1 VRSVTVN
8 NSSCQIAPR
17 TAEYLYWMIRPS
29 TVLARLRDAAGI
41 ARSRLR
47 GRMLPIVQNAAA
59 AVAAWCLAT
68 LLLNDP
74 RPAFAA
80 IAAVVAVGV
89 THGQRA
95 GRALQLVAGVV
106 LGITVAT
113 LLISIIGTGAWQIGV
128 LVILAMAAATALG
141 GGEIVVVEAAVSAI
155 LLVALDPGAA
165 DGFSPTR
172 IAEGAIGGAVAL
184 TVSSFLFPPDPALA
198 PGRAAQAV
206 FVELG
211 RALERIATALEA
223 RDAGAAERA
232 LVDAR
237 GIDDLVR
244 SVEEEVSTGRETA
257 RFTPPRR
264 SSRAVLDRYAR
275 SIPQVDYAVRNT
287 RVLARHAVSLVRED
301 DHVPEGLPA
310 AVRDLSNA
318 VWELA
323 ASYDAPS
330 HAEPARR
337 LAVQA
342 AAGAAAIPEAS
353 TDLVLVRGQVRSAAA
368 DLVRAA
374 ELVAGE
380 PDALEDRPT
389 EELLIA
395 SAVA

>member
-1 VRSVTVN
+1 MS
-8 NSSCQIAPR
+8 NSAV
-17 TAEYLYWMIRPS
+17 TAEYLYWMIRPFD
-29 TVLARLRDAAGI
+29 TV
-41 ARSRLR
+41 RSRLR
-47 GRMLPIVQNAAA
+47 GRMLPIVQNATA
-59 AVAAWCLAT
+59 AVAAWSLASA
-68 LLLNDP
+68 LLPDP

-80 IAAVVAVGV
+80 IAAVIAVGV

-95 GRALQLVAGVV
+95 GRALQLVGGVI
-106 LGITVAT
+106 LGITVAS
-113 LLISIIGTGAWQIGV
+113 LLISVIGTGAWQIAV
-128 LVILAMAAATALG
+128 LVVLAMVTATALG
-141 GGEIVVVEAAVSAI
+141 AGEMVVVEAAVSAI

-165 DGFSPTR
+165 DGFVVNR
-172 IAEGAIGGAVAL
+172 ILEGAIGGAVAL
-184 TVSSFLFPPDPALA
+184 VVSSLLFPPDPALA
-198 PGRAAQAV
+198 PGRAAQAM

-232 LVDAR
+232 LDDAR
-237 GIDDLVR
+237 GIDDLIR
-244 SVEEEVSTGRETA
+244 SVEEEVTTGRETA
-257 RFTPPRR
+257 RYTPPRR
-264 SSRAVLDRYAR
+264 SSRALLDRYAR

-287 RVLARHAVSLVRED
+287 RVLARHAVSLVREHD
-301 DHVPEGLPA
+301 EVPEGLAA
-310 AVRDLSNA
+310 AVRDLSNS

-342 AAGAAAIPEAS
+342 AAGVAAIPEAS

-380 PDALEDRPT
+380 DPAPEDRPT
-389 EELLIA
+389 EELL
-395 SAVA
+395 VAPA

>member
-1 VRSVTVN
+1 MRIT
-8 NSSCQIAPR
+8 
-17 TAEYLYWMIRPS
+17 
-29 TVLARLRDAAGI
+29 
-41 ARSRLR
+41 RSRLR
-47 GRMLPIVQNAAA
+47 GRMLPIVQNATAA
-59 AVAAWCLAT
+59 MAAWLLASA
-68 LLLNDP
+68 LLPDP

-80 IAAVVAVGV
+80 IAAVIAVGV
-89 THGQRA
+89 AHGERL
-95 GRALQLVAGVV
+95 GRALQLVGGVV

-128 LVILAMAAATALG
+128 LVALAMTAAVAVG
-141 GGEIVVVEAAVSAI
+141 GGELLVVESAVSAI

-172 IAEGAIGGAVAL
+172 IAEGAIGGGVAL
-184 TVSSFLFPPDPALA
+184 VVGSLLFPPDPALA
-198 PGRAAQAV
+198 PGRAAQAM

-223 RDAGAAERA
+223 HDAGAAERA

-237 GIDDLVR
+237 GIDEMVR
-244 SVEEEVSTGRETA
+244 SVEEEVGTGRETA
-257 RFTPPRR
+257 RYTPPRR
-264 SSRAVLDRYAR
+264 SSRAQLDRYAR
-275 SIPQVDYAVRNT
+275 SMPQVDYAVRNT
-287 RVLARHAVSLVRED
+287 RVLARHALSLVREQEQ
-301 DHVPEGLPA
+301 VPDGLAA
-310 AVRDLSNA
+310 AVRDLSHA

-342 AAGAAAIPEAS
+342 AAGVAAIPETG

-374 ELVAGE
+374 ELVASE
-380 PDALEDRPT
+380 TEDPDERPT
-389 EELLIA
+389 EELLVDPA
-395 SAVA
+395 PA

>member
-1 VRSVTVN
+1 
-8 NSSCQIAPR
+8 
-17 TAEYLYWMIRPS
+17 
-29 TVLARLRDAAGI
+29 
-41 ARSRLR
+41 
-47 GRMLPIVQNAAA
+47 MLPIVQNAIA
-59 AVAAWCLAT
+59 AVAAWSLAT
-68 LLLNDP
+68 VLLPDP

-80 IAAVVAVGV
+80 IAAVIAVGV
-89 THGQRA
+89 THGERA
-95 GRALQLVAGVV
+95 GRAFQLVAGVV
-106 LGITVAT
+106 VGITVAT
-113 LLISIIGTGAWQIGV
+113 LLISVIGTGPWQIGV

-184 TVSSFLFPPDPALA
+184 AVSSFLFPPDPALA
-198 PGRAAQAV
+198 PGRAAQTM

-211 RALERIATALEA
+211 RALERIAHALDA
-223 RDAGAAERA
+223 RDPGSAERA

-237 GIDDLVR
+237 GIDELIR

-264 SSRAVLDRYAR
+264 SARVQLDRYAR

-287 RVLARHAVSLVRED
+287 RVLARHVISLVRE
-301 DHVPEGLPA
+301 HEEVPDGLA
-310 AVRDLSNA
+310 VAVRDLSNA

-323 ASYDAPS
+323 AAYDAPW

-342 AAGAAAIPEAS
+342 AAGVAAIPEAS
-353 TDLVLVRGQVRSAAA
+353 SDLVLVRGQVRSAAA

-374 ELVAGE
+374 ELVSDE
-380 PDALEDRPT
+380 PQSRDDLPT
-389 EELLIA
+389 EELLVHP
-395 SAVA
+395 AVA

>member
-1 VRSVTVN
+1 
-8 NSSCQIAPR
+8 
-17 TAEYLYWMIRPS
+17 MIRLLD
-29 TVLARLRDAAGI
+29 T

-47 GRMLPIVQNAAA
+47 GRMLPIVQNATAA
-59 AVAAWCLAT
+59 MAAWLLAT
-68 LLLNDP
+68 ALLPDP

-80 IAAVVAVGV
+80 IAAVIAVGV
-89 THGQRA
+89 THGQRT
-95 GRALQLVAGVV
+95 GRALQLVGGVV

-113 LLISIIGTGAWQIGV
+113 LLISVIGTGAWQIGV
-128 LVILAMAAATALG
+128 LVILAMASATALG
-141 GGEIVVVEAAVSAI
+141 GGELLVVESAVSAI

-184 TVSSFLFPPDPALA
+184 AVSSLLFPPDPALA
-198 PGRAAQAV
+198 PGRAAQTM

-232 LVDAR
+232 LIDAR
-237 GIDDLVR
+237 GIDEMIR
-244 SVEEEVSTGRETA
+244 EVEEEVSTGQETA
-257 RFTPPRR
+257 KYTPPRR
-264 SSRAVLDRYAR
+264 SSRVVLDRYAR

-287 RVLARHAVSLVRED
+287 RVLARHVVSLVRDRED
-301 DHVPEGLPA
+301 VPEGLPA
-310 AVRDLSNA
+310 AVRDLSNS

-353 TDLVLVRGQVRSAAA
+353 STDLVLVRGQLRSAAA

-374 ELVAGE
+374 ELVTAE
-380 PDALEDRPT
+380 DPALDERPT
-389 EELLIA
+389 EELLV
-395 SAVA
+395 AVAPT

>member
-1 VRSVTVN
+1 
-8 NSSCQIAPR
+8 
-17 TAEYLYWMIRPS
+17 MIRPFD
-29 TVLARLRDAAGI
+29 TL
-41 ARSRLR
+41 RSRLR
-47 GRMLPIVQNAAA
+47 GRTLPIVQNATA
-59 AVAAWCLAT
+59 AVVAWSLASA
-68 LLLNDP
+68 LLPDP

-80 IAAVVAVGV
+80 IAAVIAVGV

-95 GRALQLVAGVV
+95 GRALQLVGGVI
-106 LGITVAT
+106 LGITIAS
-113 LLISIIGTGAWQIGV
+113 LLISVIGTGPWQLAV
-128 LVILAMAAATALG
+128 LVVLAMGTATALG
-141 GGEIVVVEAAVSAI
+141 AGEMLTVEAAVSAI
-155 LLVALDPGAA
+155 LLVALDPAA
-165 DGFSPTR
+165 AEGFSPTR
-172 IAEGAIGGAVAL
+172 VAEGAIGGAVAL
-184 TVSSFLFPPDPALA
+184 AVSSFLFPPDPALA
-198 PGRAAQAV
+198 PGRAAQAM

-232 LVDAR
+232 LDDAR
-237 GIDDLVR
+237 GIDDLIR

-257 RFTPPRR
+257 RYTPPRR
-264 SSRAVLDRYAR
+264 SSRALLDRYAR

-287 RVLARHAVSLVRED
+287 RVLARHVVSLVRESED
-301 DHVPEGLPA
+301 VPEGLSA
-310 AVRDLSNA
+310 AVRDLSNS

-380 PDALEDRPT
+380 DPAPEDRPT
-389 EELLIA
+389 EELL
-395 SAVA
+395 VAPA

>member
-1 VRSVTVN
+1 
-8 NSSCQIAPR
+8 
-17 TAEYLYWMIRPS
+17 MIRPS
-29 TVLARLRDAAGI
+29 TALARSRGALGT

-47 GRMLPIVQNAAA
+47 GRMLPIVQNAIAA
-59 AVAAWCLAT
+59 GSAWLLAVV
-68 LLLNDP
+68 LLPDP

-80 IAAVVAVGV
+80 IAAVIAVGV
-89 THGQRA
+89 THGERA
-95 GRALQLVAGVV
+95 GRALQLVGGVV

-113 LLISIIGTGAWQIGV
+113 LLISIIGTGAWQIAV
-128 LVILAMAAATALG
+128 LVVLAMATAMALG
-141 GGEIVVVEAAVSAI
+141 GGELLVTEAAVSAI

-184 TVSSFLFPPDPALA
+184 AVSSFLFPPDPALA
-198 PGRAAQAV
+198 PGRAAQAM

-211 RALERIATALEA
+211 RALERIADALDA
-223 RDAGAAERA
+223 RDPGAAERA

-237 GIDDLVR
+237 RIDGLIR

-257 RFTPPRR
+257 RYTPPRR
-264 SSRAVLDRYAR
+264 SSRVQLDRYAR

-287 RVLARHAVSLVRED
+287 RVLARHVVSLVREH
-301 DHVPEGLPA
+301 DHVPDGLAA

-374 ELVAGE
+374 ELVSDE
-380 PDALEDRPT
+380 PDALEGLPT
-389 EELLIA
+389 EELLMQP
-395 SAVA
+395 AVAST